1 MVTEGVD
8 RGWWVGIFTKRER
21 RYRPWDGLAA
31 EGMREEQS
39 TALAQGRLLSTL
51 LSAESGVQFE
61 ICFCM
66 HAFGVTLGERLAGA
80 APAQLADRPRDRSQT
95 LLAPNTSQH

>member
-1 MVTEGVD
+1 M
-8 RGWWVGIFTKRER
+8 GIFSWRER

-51 LSAESGVQFE
+51 LRVEFQVQFE

-95 LLAPNTSQH
+95 LLAPNTTW